1 MPVTTATYSGRFI
14 RPSSLTQATPIF
26 LQLPQVARQG
36 HVLQGQGASRL
47 PCSTQPYF
55 SRQGW
60 AHSPRLPLRPPMTE
74 EKKHWPE

>member
-14 RPSSLTQATPIF
+14 RPSILTQATPIF
-26 LQLPQVARQG
+26 LSSRRWPARDMSFRDRGLPSA
-36 HVLQGQGASRL
+36 LF
-47 PCSTQPYF
+47 PQPYF

-60 AHSPRLPLRPPMTE
+60 AHSPRLPLRPPMME